1 MTFGDGGLEPTN
13 FQEVELMA
21 DVVAASGM
29 APEGMNRAAII
40 VAIQMGA
47 EIGLKPLQSLQ
58 NIAVINGRPSVWG
71 DAALAVVMA
80 HPEFDGKVF
89 EEWTERDD
97 KGNPMSAHCTVGRHG
112 CKPVTRTF
120 TLQEAKTA
128 NLLGKKG
135 PWQQYPARM
144 LQMRARGFAM
154 RDAFPDALRG
164 FQLVDRKTGDVIA
177 GGPQT
182 TTVEQVEEPVSGL
195 QDLTT
200 KLKEEREAP
209 QDADFELKGGE

>member
-1 MTFGDGGLEPTN
+1 
-13 FQEVELMA
+13 MA

-80 HPEFDGKVF
+80 HPEFDSEVF
-89 EEWTERDD
+89 EETVQRDD
-97 KGNPMSAHCTVGRHG
+97 KNNPVAATCTVGRVG

-120 TLQEAKTA
+120 TLQDAKTA
-128 NLLGKKG
+128 GLLGKKG
-135 PWQQYPARM
+135 PWTQYPARM

-164 FQLVDRKTGDVIA
+164 FQIADRKTGAVID
-177 GGPQT
+177 GGPT
-182 TTVEQVEEPVSGL
+182 APPTTVEQVEEPADGL
-195 QDLTT
+195 QDLTA
-200 KLKEEREAP
+200 KLKEKREAP
-209 QDADFELKGGE
+209 KDAEFELKGEE